1 MADTAADSRRRLW
14 EDNSAKRAAIAVE
27 VFDGMVTLGIHND
40 VPPFGA
46 WRLVDLPRDE
56 VVTLVSALSRWLDE
70 HPPGL

>member
-1 MADTAADSRRRLW
+1 VADRRRVW
-14 EDNSAKRAAIAVE
+14 EDNALKASAIAVE
-27 VFDGMVTLGIHND
+27 VFDGKVTVGIHND

-70 HPPGL
+70 HPASL